1 MPQNFKEMKSEEY
14 PVCAISW
21 ETTLLNKTGTWRIF
35 RPVYENKIPP
45 CRDACPAEEDI
56 QRYIYLCQKRDY
68 EAGYYVI
75 LQKNPFPAITGRVC
89 FHPCEDACNRREYD
103 EPIAIHNIE
112 RFLGDYGLKK
122 LERKRKKEKQENGK
136 VAVIGSG
143 PAGLSFAYYLAQAGF
158 RVNIFERESLPG
170 GLLRTGIPAYRL
182 PKEILDQEIKKLE
195 RMGVKFI
202 TNTTFPK
209 DLTLTD
215 LRKNY
220 PIVFFAIGCQKE
232 RELEIPNED
241 GDGVLEG
248 ISFLRSVNLGK
259 KVKLGKKVMVIGGGN
274 TAVDCARVCKR
285 LGRDVTL
292 LYRRTKEEMPAHPE
306 EVKQAEEEGVKIQY
320 LVAPVKIK
328 LDREKKVKGIEC
340 VRMKLGAPDASGRR
354 RPIPIK
360 GSNFTLPA
368 DTIIKA
374 IGELV
379 EMEILPKELEKTAWG
394 IKTDSFGATNLKGI
408 LAGGDCVTGPQTVV
422 KAISSGR
429 KAAEV
434 VLGKISQEEKKE
446 VVSFARLNTFY
457 FEKMPRVAMRK
468 IPLKWRRSFKEI
480 NLGYNEEELLL
491 ETRRC
496 FSCGVCNQCDNCYVF
511 CPDLAVKKS
520 TDGYEFNYDYCK
532 GCGICAQECPR
543 YAITMYPE
551 GEIYFPQRGDRGKNH
566 GTFSARGVI
575 TPIEPGLGEI

>member
-1 MPQNFKEMKSEEY
+1 
-14 PVCAISW
+14 
-21 ETTLLNKTGTWRIF
+21 
-35 RPVYENKIPP
+35 
-45 CRDACPAEEDI
+45 
-56 QRYIYLCQKRDY
+56 
-68 EAGYYVI
+68 
-75 LQKNPFPAITGRVC
+75 
-89 FHPCEDACNRREYD
+89 
-103 EPIAIHNIE
+103 
-112 RFLGDYGLKK
+112 
-122 LERKRKKEKQENGK
+122 
-136 VAVIGSG
+136 
-143 PAGLSFAYYLAQAGF
+143 
-158 RVNIFERESLPG
+158 
-170 GLLRTGIPAYRL
+170 
-182 PKEILDQEIKKLE
+182 
-195 RMGVKFI
+195 
-202 TNTTFPK
+202 
-209 DLTLTD
+209 
-215 LRKNY
+215 
-220 PIVFFAIGCQKE
+220 
-232 RELEIPNED
+232 
-241 GDGVLEG
+241 
-248 ISFLRSVNLGK
+248 
-259 KVKLGKKVMVIGGGN
+259 MVIGGGN

-457 FEKMPRVAMRK
+457 FEKIPRVAMRK

-551 GEIYFPQRGDRGKNH
+551 GEIYFPQRGDREKP
-566 GTFSARGVI
+566 RGFF
-575 TPIEPGLGEI
+575 PQEG